1 MMLDQNICTRL
12 VEFLN
17 EHCLFFI
24 LRLLDLLITSLKT
37 MTHQCYYFLWRVNAI
52 AVLRWKHFAEDNI
65 VLFSKNL
72 VSLLSW
78 NSKYIH
84 WCLYGITVIIYY
96 GHYDKFMIGLKVF
109 WLCFPAKCDLSWTHL
124 TDYIQVW
131 HVFAQTCWISE
142 RQDRWI
148 YIRVACYYMLGLTLF
163 SFLFWII
170 KSFCSSSNALCW
182 CWTELWTPLAMLQL
196 SL

>member
-37 MTHQCYYFLWRVNAI
+37 MTHQRYYFLWRVNAI

-96 GHYDKFMIGLKVF
+96 GHTMINLWLDSRCFGCVFLPDVTFHEHTWLIIFKFGMFLLK
-109 WLCFPAKCDLSWTHL
+109 
-124 TDYIQVW
+124 
-131 HVFAQTCWISE
+131 HVELVNARIDEFTSE
-142 RQDRWI
+142 
-148 YIRVACYYMLGLTLF
+148 
-163 SFLFWII
+163 
-170 KSFCSSSNALCW
+170 
-182 CWTELWTPLAMLQL
+182 
-196 SL
+196 